1 MSSHALT
8 ATPSI
13 SSTSPSTG
21 LHRALWAAQAFLAL
35 AMLVA
40 GAVKVL
46 TPLDQLAVSMPWVR
60 DFAPL
65 AVRAIGAAEVLG
77 AIGLILP
84 SALRILPRLTAL
96 AALGLAA
103 LMVGAI
109 QTDLAVSGPAKAA
122 VPAVFAALSLFV
134 AWGRGRA
141 APIAAR

>member
-1 MSSHALT
+1 MNSHTL
-8 ATPSI
+8 SV
-13 SSTSPSTG
+13 SPSPAAAAPSPG
-21 LHRALWAAQAFLAL
+21 LHRALWGAQALLAL
-35 AMLVA
+35 AMLGA
-40 GAVKVL
+40 GATKVL
-46 TPLDQLAVSMPWVR
+46 SPLDQLAASMPWVPG
-60 DFAPL
+60 FAPL

-103 LMVGAI
+103 LMLGAI
-109 QTDLAVSGPAKAA
+109 QTELSVSGPAKAVA
-122 VPAVFAALSLFV
+122 PAVFAALSLFV